1 MPLRQRRISFLSV
14 GTLAAL
20 MLSALPADGAT
31 SLARV
36 SGASPFATCAIQP
49 LPGEVNYLN
58 AEVEPWVA
66 VNPRTPANIIGVWQ
80 QDRWQF
86 GGARGLVT
94 GVSRNGGESW
104 NRTFAHFSRCAGG
117 NARNNGN
124 YERASDPWV
133 TISPNGARLRV
144 SSKPT

>member
-1 MPLRQRRISFLSV
+1 MSGERIASKPSWGTPAMPLRQRRISFLSV

-94 GVSRNGGESW
+94 G
-104 NRTFAHFSRCAGG
+104 
-117 NARNNGN
+117 
-124 YERASDPWV
+124 
-133 TISPNGARLRV
+133 
-144 SSKPT
+144 